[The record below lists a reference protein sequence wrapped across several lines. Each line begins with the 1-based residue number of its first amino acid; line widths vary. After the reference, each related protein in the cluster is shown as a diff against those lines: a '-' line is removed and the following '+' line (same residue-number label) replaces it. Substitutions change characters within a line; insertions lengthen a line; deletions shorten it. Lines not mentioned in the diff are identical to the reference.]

1 MFDWKLSKRVSP
13 PMVLLMIRWLV
24 ALKCFGFDEL
34 EDVQGLTYIYIL
46 YIQQFT
52 QLGMILL
59 VDPYLQVI
67 WFPRSSLPVDAFTKF
82 LQDRSNRNVS
92 KCTAPGD

>member
-34 EDVQGLTYIYIL
+34 EDVQGLTYIYI
-46 YIQQFT
+46 YI
-52 QLGMILL
+52 I
-59 VDPYLQVI
+59 Y
-67 WFPRSSLPVDAFTKF
+67 
-82 LQDRSNRNVS
+82 
-92 KCTAPGD
+92 TAIHSIGNDSTC